1 MTNNSRKQQT
11 RTRQRQTKPLD
22 SPNAR
27 ADTTSSET
35 HGVTSIERFLRDR
48 RPNKRPTRAPEIKLT
63 KENIR
68 LLSRPHKQAA
78 LLALIL
84 SDDVPDDE
92 LEAMIETALSQVS
105 RRRG

>member
-1 MTNNSRKQQT
+1 MTDNNRKQRT
-11 RTRQRQTKPLD
+11 RTPQRPTKPSD

-27 ADTTSSET
+27 ANTTSSET

-48 RPNKRPTRAPEIKLT
+48 PSNKRPTRPPEIKLT
-63 KENIR
+63 KESIR